1 MKFADREKLFLPIV
15 AHAFA
20 SHGLPPELGAA
31 IARQESNFA
40 ADAVVLSGGDGKR
53 GGSYGL
59 CQMSLKTGLSMDKTC
74 TSGRLLDAGYNAELA
89 ARLCCIN
96 SRACKGNVEDIIS
109 MYNSGKAFYKAPDST
124 KLVYVPNVMKYMEEY
139 KDRAQA
145 ATSTLVQSLPG
156 LSGVSP
162 VSPLGNQK
170 KQ

>member
-15 AHAFA
+15 AHAFT

-40 ADAVVLSGGDGKR
+40 ADAVVLTGGDARR

-59 CQMSLKTGLSMDKTC
+59 CQMSLKTGLGMDKGC

-89 ARLCCIN
+89 ARLCATN
-96 SRACKGNVEDIIS
+96 SKACKGNVEDIIS

-124 KLVYVPNVMKYMEEY
+124 KLVYVPNVMKYMELY
-139 KDRAQA
+139 KARCQPFA
-145 ATSTLVQSLPG
+145 
-156 LSGVSP
+156 SP
-162 VSPLGNQK
+162 VSPPDTQK
-170 KQ
+170 KP